1 MKIVFI
7 HIELDIL
14 NLNMIK
20 PGDVKLESIKVKKK
34 STPKRLLMQSF
45 SNHPYKILQ

>member
-1 MKIVFI
+1 MEIVSI
-7 HIELDIL
+7 HIELDVL

-20 PGDVKLESIKVKKK
+20 PGDVKLESIKVKK